1 MAFFDVSEHPESRR
15 RFLRTASSLVAAG
28 GVGAVG
34 YAWGFEPHWTELVE
48 REMPIVGL
56 PSHWNGRKILH
67 LSDLHVG
74 GADEDYLSAQL
85 RRVSEFVSRNSS
97 RSLSFS
103 SARSMADS
111 IVRSASAPI
120 EAVNWSSP

>member
-1 MAFFDVSEHPESRR
+1 MTGTTSRIIHSGR
-15 RFLRTASSLVAAG
+15 LLDSMKASTSFSRLTSFLRRA
-28 GVGAVG
+28 
-34 YAWGFEPHWTELVE
+34 
-48 REMPIVGL
+48 
-56 PSHWNGRKILH
+56 
-67 LSDLHVG
+67 
-74 GADEDYLSAQL
+74 
-85 RRVSEFVSRNSS
+85 SEFVSRSSS